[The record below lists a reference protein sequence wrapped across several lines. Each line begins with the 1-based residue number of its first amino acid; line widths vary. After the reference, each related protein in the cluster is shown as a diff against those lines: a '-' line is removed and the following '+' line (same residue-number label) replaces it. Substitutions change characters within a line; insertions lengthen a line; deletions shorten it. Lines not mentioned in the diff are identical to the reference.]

1 MSKFVPDN
9 FKPKSSDVEWAIQ
22 KFDIDET
29 EVNRQF
35 EQMADHEFR
44 RSYTDWN
51 RVFRNWIRKS
61 SELETLYRERKP
73 WKPEVVTDDMRKE
86 DQRSFDAQIER
97 FKNCSKSGAR

>member
-1 MSKFVPDN
+1 MSRFVPN
-9 FKPKSSDVEWAIQ
+9 KFKPRQIDVEWAIE
-22 KFDIDET
+22 KFDIDEA

-61 SELETLYRERKP
+61 SELETLWRERKP
-73 WKPEVVTDDMRKE
+73 WAPEVVTDDMKAE
-86 DQRSFDAQIER
+86 DQRKFDEQIKR
-97 FKNCSKSGAR
+97 FSKSGAR